1 MIGDWSVIEKYIQTF
16 ILEFI
21 DQLLYILTRLIIA
34 AYDIVKKKSPYV
46 FMTFVDSLTEFVGFM
61 FKRVFLNFLQ
71 T

>member
-34 AYDIVKKKSPYV
+34 AYDIVKK
-46 FMTFVDSLTEFVGFM
+46 SLHM
-61 FKRVFLNFLQ
+61 FLWPSSIHWQSLLGLCLKECF
-71 T
+71 